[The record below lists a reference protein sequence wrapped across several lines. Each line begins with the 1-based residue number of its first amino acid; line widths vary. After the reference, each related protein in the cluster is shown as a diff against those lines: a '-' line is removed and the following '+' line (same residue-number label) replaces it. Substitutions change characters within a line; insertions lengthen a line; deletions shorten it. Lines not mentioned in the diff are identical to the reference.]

1 MRTDPS
7 HGMHG
12 DMRWLLFSG
21 SGRIGR
27 RTYILGIAFWA
38 AVLAIPTT
46 LAIRVEQDSAAMSLV
61 GFGIILALLPAAWSV
76 AMLSVKR
83 LHDIG
88 LPSALVLLLVIPGVE
103 FIVFLGLMAWPP
115 ARGPNKYGPSPDR
128 PGY

>member
-1 MRTDPS
+1 MVTGPVNGMR
-7 HGMHG
+7 G

-21 SGRIGR
+21 SGRLGR

-46 LAIRVEQDSAAMSLV
+46 FAMRVDEDSAAMALA
-61 GFGIILALLPAAWSV
+61 GFGIILVLLPSAWSV

-88 LPSALVLLLVIPGVE
+88 LPSALVLLLVVPGVE
-103 FIVFLGLMAWPP
+103 FIVLFGLMVWPSE
-115 ARGPNKYGPSPDR
+115 RGPNQYGPLPDR